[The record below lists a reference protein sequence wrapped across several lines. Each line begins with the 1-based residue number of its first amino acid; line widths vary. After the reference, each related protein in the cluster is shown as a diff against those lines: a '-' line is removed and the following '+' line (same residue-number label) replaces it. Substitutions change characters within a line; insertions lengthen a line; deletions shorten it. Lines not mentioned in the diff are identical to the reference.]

1 MRSDERKQW
10 EIKRIKR
17 KMRNGAKHATGR
29 QTERDRKGKRV
40 HSSPGKVII
49 NRFVVVFKL
58 KLVRMGIPLC
68 HVDEVNNL
76 KSTKDERL

>member
-1 MRSDERKQW
+1 MGLNTPQADRQREKDSER
-10 EIKRIKR
+10 ED
-17 KMRNGAKHATGR
+17 G
-29 QTERDRKGKRV
+29 
-40 HSSPGKVII
+40 SPGKVII

-58 KLVRMGIPLC
+58 KLFRMGIPLC

>member
-1 MRSDERKQW
+1 MGLNTPQAD
-10 EIKRIKR
+10 
-17 KMRNGAKHATGR
+17 R
-29 QTERDRKGKRV
+29 QRERV
-40 HSSPGKVII
+40 HGSPGKVII

-58 KLVRMGIPLC
+58 KLFRMEIPLC